1 MARAPRGARSLRN
14 SRISAGG
21 AARIAGGAA
30 LAIAAGAA
38 LYSKF
43 GKSVA
48 TADPF
53 KGASV
58 VFPEDLE
65 QNDHWIEFTAYES
78 KGYATDSFET
88 SLPGLRGSK
97 ILGGSIYLPM
107 PANLSTDYNPQYTE
121 ADLGLAAGQALKPFD
136 RNMYGNRDLETEAQ
150 MGTASSAFA
159 TGVQGGLAGGA
170 LQLAQNKVSGIPGV
184 GAEGL
189 ATALKVIGG
198 MAVNPH
204 KVVLFTGV
212 GFRDHTFTWKL
223 SPRNRKESNDIRLI
237 CEMFKFYSHPEYLAG
252 GLFFKYPEY
261 FTIKF
266 RHPTYLFELEP
277 SVCTDVRID
286 YHGQGFPAYIR
297 DADGSGIPAPAEI
310 SLSLTFKETEVITKN
325 TLTRGMRELPPPTQP
340 VVPSGGRTDP
350 QSGALLSGQE
360 SEGTVGATRNQIG
373 GIG

>member
-1 MARAPRGARSLRN
+1 MVGRVRGARVLRN
-14 SRISAGG
+14 TRIDAGSA
-21 AARIAGGAA
+21 AKIAGGAA
-30 LAIAAGAA
+30 LATAAGVA

-43 GKSVA
+43 GKSVP

-53 KGASV
+53 RGASV
-58 VFPEDLE
+58 AFPEDLE
-65 QNDHWIEFTAYES
+65 QNDHWIEFTAFES
-78 KGYATDSFET
+78 KGFSTDSFENT
-88 SLPGLRGSK
+88 LPGLRGSK

-107 PANLSTDYNPQYTE
+107 TANLSTDYNPQYTE
-121 ADLGLAAGQALKPFD
+121 QDLGLAAGAALKPFD

-150 MGTASSAFA
+150 MGSASSALA
-159 TGVQGGLAGGA
+159 TGGSGALAGGA
-170 LQLAQNKVSGIPGV
+170 LQLAQGKISSIPGV

-189 ATALKVIGG
+189 ATALKVFGG

-212 GFRDHTFTWKL
+212 GFRDHTFSWKL

-237 CEMFKFYSHPEYLAG
+237 CEMFKFYAHPEYLAG
-252 GLFFKYPEY
+252 GLFFKYPE
-261 FTIKF
+261 FFNIKF

-297 DADGSGIPAPAEI
+297 DADGSGIPAPAEVT
-310 SLSLTFKETEVITKN
+310 LSLTFKETEVITKN
-325 TLTRGMRELPPPTQP
+325 TLTRGMRTLLEPTQP
-340 VVPSGGRTDP
+340 TQPSGGITDP

-360 SEGTVGATRNQIG
+360 SEGTIGPTQNQG
-373 GIG
+373 GTF